1 MTEREVLKLVVLALE
16 SYVIAIAIIAAI
28 TTIKEVLAQP
38 QLKPLTDEE
47 IDRRLH
53 PTNNEHEHDD
63 RFWDGVEWAKAQIK
77 EKNT

>member
-1 MTEREVLKLVVLALE
+1 MTEHEVLKLVVLALG

-38 QLKPLTDEE
+38 QRKPLTDEE
-47 IDRRLH
+47 IDRRLC

-63 RFWDGVEWAKAQIK
+63 RFWDGVEWAKKQLK
-77 EKNT
+77 ENT